1 MARAM
6 EAAIND
12 ELDDVA
18 EKIEDAEAR
27 IAAED
32 GGYAAKSGD
41 GDDDDDEENGEPC
54 AGGPG
59 MRISSHYSAT
69 ASL

>member
-1 MARAM
+1 MAEAPVCLHTDIIDMAHAM

-32 GGYAAKSGD
+32 GGWAAKSD
-41 GDDDDDEENGEPC
+41 EGDDDDNDNGEP
-54 AGGPG
+54 
-59 MRISSHYSAT
+59 T
-69 ASL
+69 F

>member
-1 MARAM
+1 MWERADIIDMARAM

-41 GDDDDDEENGEPC
+41 GDDDDEENGANPQWL
-54 AGGPG
+54 
-59 MRISSHYSAT
+59 
-69 ASL
+69 ASKWI